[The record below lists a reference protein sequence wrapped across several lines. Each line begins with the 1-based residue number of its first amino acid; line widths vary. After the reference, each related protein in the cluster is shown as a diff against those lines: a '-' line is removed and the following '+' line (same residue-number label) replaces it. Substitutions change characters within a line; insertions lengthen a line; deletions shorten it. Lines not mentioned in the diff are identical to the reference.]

1 MPSLYLSDDILTYSS
16 TIIYC
21 TGYHLSVPVDIEP
34 QELNPYPYVG
44 APPQLY
50 RNTFPLHPDP
60 TIRNSLAFL
69 GQGAITFPGFAPHEI
84 IGLSVSQI
92 WQGKSSLP
100 PLSDMKR
107 WHQDYLTWR
116 EDTIKQYNAKSTFY
130 TVFVPMADH
139 VNWVDSTAGLGIRR
153 HFGLVERWTNL
164 DAWRFWWN
172 DRKLYYQCLNGIT
185 SPAIFRLF
193 DMGKR
198 KTWAGARGQVFID
211 EERVVQQQKNR
222 LKWLEKQKTG

>member
-1 MPSLYLSDDILTYSS
+1 MLICGS

-21 TGYHLSVPVDIEP
+21 TGYNLYVPVAIEP
-34 QELNPYPYVG
+34 QELNPYPHIG

-69 GQGAITFPGFAPHEI
+69 GQGAIAFPGFAPHEA
-84 IGLSVSQI
+84 IGLCVSQI

-130 TVFVPMADH
+130 TVFVPTTDH
-139 VNWVDSTAGLGIRR
+139 IDWVDATAGLGLRQ

-172 DRKLYYQCLNGIT
+172 DRKLYYQCLNGLT

-198 KTWAGARGQVFID
+198 KAWAGARDQIFTDD
-211 EERVVQQQKNR
+211 ERAVKQQQDR
-222 LKWLEKQKTG
+222 LKGLEKQKTV